1 MVYFEI
7 TCSKGT
13 YIRSIA
19 SDLGKSLGNGGY
31 LSALRR
37 EKIGP
42 YHLKDAHS
50 VKEWVEIIQTSDM
63 NNNPSI

>member
-1 MVYFEI
+1 
-7 TCSKGT
+7 
-13 YIRSIA
+13 
-19 SDLGKSLGNGGY
+19 